1 MRDWESCW
9 TDVVYCASGKRCVTD
24 PGRQSN
30 RSKYAASVGQ
40 AG

>member
-9 TDVVYCASGKRCVTD
+9 TDVVYCASGKRS
-24 PGRQSN
+24 GRQSN
-30 RSKYAASVGQ
+30 HSKYAASVGQ